1 MFGLKKPFC
10 KKYISPGGQYYK
22 LFADMASQ
30 THLLIA
36 GASGSGKSVVIN
48 GIIYTQLLH
57 CPDRSA
63 FILLDP
69 KRVELVQYRNC
80 PHVLIYASEP
90 QDMINALE
98 QTISIIERR
107 YRQMQQEGIRKY
119 NGSDVYVIIDELAD
133 LMTTDRR
140 HVLPLLQRICQ
151 IGRAAKVHLIA
162 ATQCPLAKVIPT
174 EIKVNFDSCVG
185 LHTRSAQ
192 DSRNILGSAGC
203 EQLPRYGQAYYMTP
217 EGIDLWNIPMY
228 TDEQISA
235 LVSYWTSSRCYAA

>member
-1 MFGLKKPFC
+1 MFGHSQR
-10 KKYISPGGQYYK
+10 YVSPGGAYYK
-22 LFADMASQ
+22 LYQDMADQ
-30 THLLIA
+30 PHLLIA
-36 GASGSGKSVVIN
+36 GATGSGKSVVIN

-63 FILLDP
+63 FVLLDP
-69 KRVELVQYRNC
+69 KRVELVQYKDC
-80 PHVLIYASEP
+80 PHVLLYASEP
-90 QDMINALE
+90 DDMVRAL
-98 QTISIIERR
+98 QRSVDLIERR
-107 YRQMQQEGIRKY
+107 YRQMQAERVRKY
-119 NGSDVYVIIDELAD
+119 SGSDVYIVIDELAD

-174 EIKVNFDSCVG
+174 EIKVNFDACVG
-185 LHTRSAQ
+185 LRTRSAQ

-203 EQLPRYGQAYYMTP
+203 EQLPRYGQAFYMTP

-235 LVSYWTSSRCYAA
+235 LVSYWTSNRCYAA